1 MEFDKKE
8 YYLIGAFLALL
19 IPLIVFVIFWWS
31 IAALDILNILVIP
44 ESIIAIVAVTGLAI
58 GIVLD
63 IIYLKEWTT
72 KFYEMNKVF
81 SILLYLICSVMA
93 VAFFMGFPIGNL
105 FVGFLAGVYVG
116 RKWHH
121 LNGDRASF
129 ASASKNVSIFSAFVT
144 SIEALPIG
152 ILALQEESIIDFIN
166 RIFGFV
172 LFNKNIFQDIVFI
185 LILGI
190 ILFWIQY
197 YITLLGT
204 KISFRKREGEK

>member
-31 IAALDILNILVIP
+31 IAALDILNFLVIP

-105 FVGFLAGVYVG
+105 LLGFLAGIYVG
-116 RKWHH
+116 RKWYH
-121 LNGDRASF
+121 LNSDRASF
-129 ASASKNVSIFSAFVT
+129 SSASKKVSIFSAFVT

-152 ILALQEESIIDFIN
+152 ILALQEELIIDFIN